1 MARPRSTYP
10 TELELEILKIL
21 WQDGPRTVEQVRES
35 LAAGQRE
42 LTHSSVITVMN
53 IMVRKK
59 YLTRKKQGR
68 AFQYRARVSEKEIN
82 RGMLGNLVDRVFG
95 GSAAATMLELLQTT
109 DLDAGELKEIRRM
122 IDRIAREQ

>member
-1 MARPRSTYP
+1 MARPRSAYP
-10 TELELEILKIL
+10 TELELEILKVL

-68 AFQYRARVSEKEIN
+68 AFQYRACVSDKEIN
-82 RGMLGNLVDRVFG
+82 RGMLGNLVDRVFD

-109 DLDAGELKEIRRM
+109 DLDAGELKEIRQM